1 MQWECNVMTAKN
13 LNNLVAALAGRNSS
27 EDFTLL
33 LGTVI
38 RVWPQDLHRIV
49 QGTKMSYFAVASAKF
64 PQTGARP
71 LDPRTPITLSFRDDL
86 TVL

>member
-38 RVWPQDLHRIV
+38 RVWPQDLQRIL
-49 QGTKMSYFAVASAKF
+49 QETK
-64 PQTGARP
+64 
-71 LDPRTPITLSFRDDL
+71 
-86 TVL
+86 TVKLRSCQC